1 MRLILSASSLVPT
14 RVRVAKRR
22 DVRPV
27 RRVAARAAVKWS
39 IDGVGC
45 EEMRLGDDTTL
56 KKNVNVVNNVVSCPV
71 APMDITNMCK
81 SNHGAF
87 TFFDLVFQIE
97 GETLYIT
104 NNDCDG
110 SSCVKLNGALLP
122 QFKKIILPAG
132 ATVASRERSTR
143 SADAKPESAR
153 VPNTAPRVRSNCVVR
168 EHRHP
173 TWGRRGCARA

>member
-1 MRLILSASSLVPT
+1 MQLILSASSLVPT

-122 QFKKIILPAG
+122 QFKKTILPAG
-132 ATVASRERSTR
+132 ATVEIAGE
-143 SADAKPESAR
+143 KYE
-153 VPNTAPRVRSNCVVR
+153 V
-168 EHRHP
+168 
-173 TWGRRGCARA
+173 GRRQA